1 MTKKEEKKSDLEWL
15 LNSLIEKGWRPFG
28 RTPKKHWWIYCM
40 KTDMFEFWIKFY
52 VDDLEWIWEFI
63 AYEMPIR
70 SVVSKESWLWQFV
83 CENGMIGK
91 TSKRW
96 EQFNSDTGKFYWFY
110 DDNSTY
116 RLIES
121 ALCDGDKLEDFL
133 LNSIKL
139 D

>member
-1 MTKKEEKKSDLEWL
+1 MEKKEKKSDLEWL
-15 LNSLIEKGWRPFG
+15 LNSLIEKGWKPFG
-28 RTPKKHWWIYCM
+28 RTPKKHWGIYCM

-83 CENGMIGK
+83 CENRLQPTNKSGG
-91 TSKRW
+91 W
-96 EQFNSDTGKFYWFY
+96 DYGDWFTWWTCMAY
-110 DDNSTY
+110 EY

-121 ALCDGDKLEDFL
+121 ALCDEDKLEEFL
-133 LNSIKL
+133 LSNIKV
-139 D
+139 DE